1 MATVPRLNG
10 PSIAPQAAPNFRQQN
25 PVDANVLGAG
35 ARQLQQAGDALVGA
49 GGALEAIRRQ
59 QLDEAN
65 ALRVDDALN
74 QATEA
79 ALRLQHDPKDGYTT
93 QKGYDA
99 LKRESGQPLADE
111 YTGRLETEISTIASG
126 LGNDQQRRLFA
137 MKANNIRTSF
147 RGSAMAYESKEGQ
160 DYNLSVR
167 EATVKNAAN
176 ALVLNFADP
185 TNVEQQETRIRAA
198 WMGAKDPDTGVFIP
212 GAAQLKGMSAAWAQ
226 EMASQSV
233 SAAHLGAIK
242 SAMEAGNVNAAM
254 AYRKRYGDRLTASDM
269 LQIDGTLQRDYDTR
283 VGAAVGTQIVQG
295 TQSTVNP
302 NSMDRLTNIVMGLES
317 RGRDTDAAGNVLTS
331 PKGAKGR
338 MQVMD
343 GTNRD
348 PGFGVRPAANDSLEE
363 RARVG
368 RDYLGAMVKR
378 YDGDVAKAAAA
389 YNWGP
394 GAVDDAIKAAE
405 KNAGKGERVAPDAWL
420 ASAPAETRTYVANV
434 MQQLGTPAGGVPPRP
449 TQEQLHQ
456 AVRTRLGPNAS
467 PVALKTALDTV
478 TQQFEDQSKAIA
490 QRKDEA
496 VATAMR
502 ELQANGGR
510 YSQLSAGTRATLA
523 QVAPDKVDDVMNFG
537 KRLALGDDT
546 TNDALYLRLSTDQNL
561 LRSMSES
568 QFYQLR
574 SQLSQGD
581 FQRFA
586 EKRAT
591 LISGTGANQPG
602 DLNDAAITRIT
613 NQRLSGMGI
622 DPTPKD
628 ATAEAERVGA
638 IRRFVDSSLIDAQRN
653 AGKKFDDAQVQ
664 AHIDGLFAKNVA
676 FRRTFFGFETG
687 GTAGQQMLAMKVGD
701 IPSAQADSIRKAFK
715 ARGND
720 NPSDAD
726 ILGAYWASKTLQ
738 SAKPARDMRTGS
750 F

>member
-1 MATVPRLNG
+1 MATVPRVTQR
-10 PSIAPQAAPNFRQQN
+10 SVAPAGAPNITLQN
-25 PVDANVLGAG
+25 SQSAGLLSIG
-35 ARQLQQAGDALVGA
+35 ARQSQAAGAALGQAGEVLERARY
-49 GGALEAIRRQ
+49 EAIEQ
-59 QLDEAN
+59 AN

-79 ALRLQHDPKDGYTT
+79 ALRLQSDPKDGYSSI
-93 QKGYDA
+93 KGYDA
-99 LKRESGQPLADE
+99 LNRQSGMPLAEE
-111 YTGRLETEISTIASG
+111 YAGKLDKTFSEIASG
-126 LGNDQQRRLFA
+126 LGNDRQRAMFTARANNVRTQFYGQA
-137 MKANNIRTSF
+137 MK
-147 RGSAMAYESKEGQ
+147 YEGEQQQS
-160 DYNLSVR
+160 YTLSVR
-167 EATVKNAAN
+167 EASVKNAAN
-176 ALVLNFADP
+176 ALVLNFSDP
-185 TNVEQQETRIRAA
+185 ENVKQQETRIRAA
-198 WMGAKDPDTGVFIP
+198 IEGGVDPDSGVFVP
-212 GAAQLKGMSAAWAQ
+212 GAAQMQGKAASWAREKSAEAI
-226 EMASQSV
+226 SG
-233 SAAHLGAIK
+233 AHLGAIK
-242 SAMEAGNVNAAM
+242 SALDAGNVNAAM

-283 VGAAVGTQIVQG
+283 VGAAVATQIVQG

-302 NSMDRLTNIVMGLES
+302 SSMDRLTNIVMGLES

-331 PKGAKGR
+331 PRGAKGR

-434 MQQLGTPAGGVPPRP
+434 VQQLTTPSGGVAPRP

-456 AVRTRLGPNAS
+456 AVRERLGPNAS

-490 QRKDEA
+490 QRKDEI
-496 VATAMR
+496 VTAAMQ
-502 ELQANGGR
+502 ELVKNGGR
-510 YSQLSAGTRATLA
+510 YTELPAGTRASLA
-523 QVAPDKVDDVMNFG
+523 RFAPDKVDEVMNFG

-546 TNDALYLRLSTDQNL
+546 TDDRIYLRLTTNPQALTQMTDA
-561 LRSMSES
+561 

-574 SQLSQGD
+574 NGLSKED
-581 FQRFA
+581 FQRFSQ
-586 EKRAT
+586 KRAD
-591 LISGTGANQPG
+591 LLAGVGTNAPG
-602 DLNDAAITRIT
+602 DLNDGAISRVA
-613 NQRLSGMGI
+613 NQRLASLGI

-628 ATAEAERVGA
+628 GSADAQRVGA
-638 IRRFVDSSLIDAQRN
+638 IRRFIDSSVIDAQRA
-653 AGKKFDDAQVQ
+653 AGKKFSDAEVQ
-664 AHIDGLFAKNVA
+664 AHIDGLFAKNVT
-676 FRRTFFGFETG
+676 FRRSFLGFDTG
-687 GTAGQQMLAMKVGD
+687 TGGQQMLSMKVGD
-701 IPSAQADSIRKAFK
+701 IPSAQADAIKKAFK

-720 NPSDAD
+720 NPTDAD
-726 ILGAYWASKTLQ
+726 ILGAYWASK
-738 SAKPARDMRTGS
+738 SAQAPRDARTGS